1 MKIKKTGSDRILDI
15 VCYSVIILFCV
26 SIIIPFWNVFA
37 TSITPKSEISLKFKW
52 FPKTVDWSA
61 WKMVVQSGYMWVCF
75 KNTVIRTVLGTV
87 ISLLLLVTFTYPLS
101 RDEFPAGKFLL
112 TLVTIT
118 MFFSG
123 GLIPTYLN
131 ISDLHLMDTVFALVL
146 PGSISAFNVILL
158 KNFFKQLPSGL
169 IEAAKI
175 DGANDIYILFKIVLP
190 LSLPILATLTLWQMV
205 GQWNAWF
212 DCLLYINDRQKY
224 VLQIMV
230 RELQDTVAAITEG
243 GAGTDPSAIPPSE
256 GIIAAS
262 NLFVILPIIC
272 VYPFLQKYFVTGLT
286 VGGIKG

>member
-15 VCYSVIILFCV
+15 VCYSVVILFCV
-26 SIIIPFWNVFA
+26 SIIIPFWNLFA
-37 TSITPKSEISLKFKW
+37 ASITPKSEISLKFKW
-52 FPKTVDWSA
+52 FPKKVDWGA
-61 WKMVVQSGYMWVCF
+61 WKMVLQSGYMWLCF
-75 KNTVIRTVLGTV
+75 KNTVVRTILGTV
-87 ISLLLLVTFTYPLS
+87 VSLLMLVTFTYPLS

-118 MFFSG
+118 MFFGG

-131 ISDLHLMDTVFALVL
+131 ISDLGMMDTIWALVL
-146 PGSISAFNVILL
+146 PGCISAFNVILL
-158 KNFFKQLPSGL
+158 KNFFKQLPAGL

-175 DGANDIYILFKIVLP
+175 DGANDIYILFKIVVP

-212 DCLLYINDRQKY
+212 DCLLYINSRERY
-224 VLQIMV
+224 VLQIML

-243 GAGTDPSAIPPSE
+243 GAGVDPSAAPPSE

-262 NLFVILPIIC
+262 NLFVILPIVC